1 MYGTKYI
8 LINFRTVLYTE
19 YSICMKCRIYLR
31 IQNFIQ
37 NPKWLINEYDK
48 HRCQKYVE
56 LKGQC
61 HEIVIPTIFYIVLS
75 NTYTVCLAKYEKA
88 FNIKK
93 I

>member
-1 MYGTKYI
+1 
-8 LINFRTVLYTE
+8 
-19 YSICMKCRIYLR
+19 MKCRIYLR

-37 NPKWLINEYDK
+37 NPKWLINEYDT

-88 FNIKK
+88 FNIKNIELK
-93 I
+93 RICFVCTVKVILYM

>member
-1 MYGTKYI
+1 M
-8 LINFRTVLYTE
+8 
-19 YSICMKCRIYLR
+19 
-31 IQNFIQ
+31 
-37 NPKWLINEYDK
+37 INEYDK

-88 FNIKK
+88 FNIKNIELK
-93 I
+93 RICFVCTVSKSNTVYVKQLSD